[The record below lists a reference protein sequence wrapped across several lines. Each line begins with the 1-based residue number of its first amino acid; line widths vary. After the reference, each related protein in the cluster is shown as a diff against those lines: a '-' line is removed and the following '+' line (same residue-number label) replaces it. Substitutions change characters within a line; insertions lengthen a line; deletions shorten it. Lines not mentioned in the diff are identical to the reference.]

1 MLSPSIRLRDAI
13 EGMFEH
19 EDLDTSDDEGEFRK
33 AVGEKKCELIAEEL
47 REIKAQRMEKAADK
61 KERKQKRKMEKAQ
74 QGECIMK
81 YRLIKSLLNRNV
93 THIRNIVI

>member
-1 MLSPSIRLRDAI
+1 
-13 EGMFEH
+13 MFEH

-33 AVGEKKCELIAEEL
+33 SIGEKKCELIAEEL

-74 QGECIMK
+74 EGECLQNTVYVVSELTVTWVKIWIG
-81 YRLIKSLLNRNV
+81 LSWPEIKDLLV
-93 THIRNIVI
+93 